1 MKVEMEAKKGKMW
14 EETYV
19 TEEMLKV
26 DWKQRSYCFWR
37 NKLSEQYVMSFS
49 LNFNLFLNPRNVNIE
64 SIKPLNLNTAEDKCF
79 ILWYTSMCE
88 HMQIYGAEFWIN
100 KNNPSQI

>member
-1 MKVEMEAKKGKMW
+1 MSKRLKVEMW

-19 TEEMLKV
+19 TEERVKV
-26 DWKQRSYCFWR
+26 NWKQGACCFWT
-37 NKLSEQYVMSFS
+37 NKLSEQYVMSYS
-49 LNFNLFLNPRNVNIE
+49 LNLNLILNLRKVNIE
-64 SIKPLNLNTAEDKCF
+64 SIKPFNWNKAEDKCF